1 MSISICTNSSKQQKV
16 YSVFKRKID
25 RKMKK
30 RSDYLEI
37 GDDNKS
43 SSQIPDAGEVASG
56 GGTLVRVIFY
66 YIGMTL
72 MFPYMMLITVTD
84 FWNYK
89 FRNTSQLWNAS
100 ASDLTEKQTQFPG
113 YIAITGNVP
122 LALFVI
128 LTAIFGYKVKETIMN
143 VISSCDHKSWSD
155 SPQDQA
161 VTVCR
166 GYVPVLHRHPGAG
179 QPQH

>member
-1 MSISICTNSSKQQKV
+1 
-16 YSVFKRKID
+16 
-25 RKMKK
+25 MKK

-37 GDDNKS
+37 EDDVKS
-43 SSQIPDAGEVASG
+43 SSPEPEVEQESG
-56 GGTLVRVIFY
+56 SLLVRVIFY

-89 FRNTSQLWNAS
+89 FRNTSLPWNAS
-100 ASDLTEKQTQFPG
+100 ASVLTEKQTQFPG

-128 LTAIFGYKVKETIMN
+128 LTAIFGYKVIEGN
-143 VISSCDHKSWSD
+143 HSYKSKPQPCSD
-155 SPQDQA
+155 SSKDQA
-161 VTVCR
+161 VAVCC
-166 GYVPVLHRHPGAG
+166 GNGPVLYWNTGHGEPRH
-179 QPQH
+179 